1 VTHEVYIKLDEADL
15 LDALLTLLL
24 LKNVG
29 HYVVSVVLQITVVR
43 ELDYLARL
51 GNLLLHSA

>member
-1 VTHEVYIKLDEADL
+1 VYIKLDEADL